1 MAVHV
6 WGLVAI
12 IVFYLLIFILGIWA
26 ARKNK
31 KKGKEAT
38 SEDILLAGRNIGTY
52 LGIFTLTATWVDGAL
67 ISGVAEGIYTSGLS
81 SLSMPLG
88 YCMSTILAAF
98 FFVKKM
104 REGNN
109 VTMLDPFDRKFGKIM
124 TGFLFLPAL
133 SGDMFWCA
141 ATLSSLGTTLTV
153 VVGLDHWIAITVSAA
168 VVLIYT
174 LFGGLYS
181 VSYTDVM
188 QMLFIFVGLW
198 LAIPFALSNPL
209 MTSLSE
215 TTEKWVGTLP
225 NHDISTYIDILLQ
238 LMFGGIP
245 WQVLWQRALAMK
257 SSRLAEVMLY
267 AGALG
272 FVVCTI
278 PPLLI
283 GMVAVSVDWNATAYD
298 GELPFPADDL
308 KLIAP
313 LVLQYVCPFVVSLI
327 GLGAISAAVMSSADS
342 ILLSSS
348 SMFSNNI
355 YKPARMGKAS
365 ERELIWAMRVFMTLM
380 AILTTVLAIE
390 ITSIFALAI
399 LCSDLVYVILFPQ
412 FTSVLFVD
420 GANIYGSIA
429 GYVLGLIIRVLS
441 GEPLLGLRA
450 VLRWPWYEAETDFQ
464 PFPYRTGC
472 MLLSFL
478 TILLVSYVT
487 NVAFLTG
494 WLPRRYD
501 VLNGIVWYSE
511 SKPKEPSDENWSA
524 QNEKNEFVDL
534 EILPRRKMEVN
545 EAEDDGSEEVSRLE
559 QEPLTSN

>member
-1 MAVHV
+1 MALHV

-12 IVFYLLIFILGIWA
+12 IIFYILIFILGIWA
-26 ARKNK
+26 ARRNK
-31 KKGKEAT
+31 KRGKEEK
-38 SEDILLAGRNIGTY
+38 SEDILLAGRNIGPY
-52 LGIFTLTATWVDGAL
+52 LGICTLTATWVDGSM
-67 ISGVAEGIYTSGLS
+67 ISGVAEGVYTSGLAA
-81 SLSMPLG
+81 LQMPLG
-88 YCMSTILAAF
+88 YSMSTVVAAL
-98 FFVKKM
+98 FFVK
-104 REGNN
+104 RIRQDGT
-109 VTMLDPFDRKFGKIM
+109 VTMLDPLERKFGKIM

-141 ATLSSLGTTLTV
+141 GTLSSLGTTLTV

-188 QMLFIFVGLW
+188 QMVFIFLGLW
-198 LAIPFALSNPL
+198 ITIPFAMTSPY

-215 TTEKWVGTLP
+215 TSQNWVGTI
-225 NHDISTYIDILLQ
+225 HSRDVSTYVDVTLQ
-238 LMFGGIP
+238 LVLGGIP
-245 WQVLWQRALAMK
+245 WQVLWQRALAVK
-257 SSRLAEVMLY
+257 SVKVAKVTMY
-267 AGALG
+267 AGAFG
-272 FVVCTI
+272 SIVCTI

-283 GMVAVSVDWNATAYD
+283 GMTAVSVDWNSTEYE
-298 GELPFPADDL
+298 GELPFAEDDV

-313 LVLQYVCPFVVSLI
+313 LVLQYVCPFAVSLI

-348 SMFSNNI
+348 SMFAINV

-365 ERELIWAMRVFMTLM
+365 EREIIWAMRVFMTLM

-390 ITSIFALAI
+390 ITSIFALSI
-399 LCSDLVYVILFPQ
+399 LSSDLIYVILFPQ
-412 FTSVLFVD
+412 LTAALFVD
-420 GANIYGSIA
+420 AVNIYGSIA

-472 MLLSFL
+472 MLLSL
-478 TILLVSYVT
+478 ITILLVSHVT
-487 NVAFLTG
+487 NVAFRAG
-494 WLPRRYD
+494 WLPRRCD
-501 VLNGIVWYSE
+501 VFHGVLGGQIEKEATSE
-511 SKPKEPSDENWSA
+511 TQTAQKGAKE
-524 QNEKNEFVDL
+524 
-534 EILPRRKMEVN
+534 M
-545 EAEDDGSEEVSRLE
+545 DDGVSLDVFPNKDKQESE
-559 QEPLTSN
+559 

>member
-26 ARKNK
+26 AWKNK
-31 KKGKEAT
+31 KKGKDAT
-38 SEDILLAGRNIGTY
+38 SEDVLLAGRNIGVFI
-52 LGIFTLTATWVDGAL
+52 GIFTMTATWVDGTL
-67 ISGVAEGIYTSGLS
+67 ISGVAEGIYTFGLS

-88 YCMSTILAAF
+88 YCMAA

-104 REGNN
+104 RKGNN
-109 VTMLDPFDRKFGKIM
+109 VTMLDPFNRRFGKIM
-124 TGFLFLPAL
+124 TGFLFLPAFT
-133 SGDMFWCA
+133 GDIFWCA

-153 VVGLDHWIAITVSAA
+153 VVGFDHWIAITLSTA

-198 LAIPFALSNPL
+198 LAIPFAMSNPL

-215 TTEKWVGTLP
+215 TTEKWA
-225 NHDISTYIDILLQ
+225 
-238 LMFGGIP
+238 
-245 WQVLWQRALAMK
+245 LWQRALAMK
-257 SSRLAEVMLY
+257 SSRLAEMMLY
-267 AGALG
+267 AGAAG
-272 FVVCTI
+272 FAVCTI

-298 GELPFPADDL
+298 GELPFPTDDL

-365 ERELIWAMRVFMTLM
+365 ERELIWTMRVFMTLM
-380 AILTTVLAIE
+380 AILTTVLAIK
-390 ITSIFALAI
+390 ITSIFNLAI
-399 LCSDLVYVILFPQ
+399 LSSDLVYVILFPQ
-412 FTSVLFVD
+412 LTSVLYVD

-429 GYVLGLIIRVLS
+429 GYVVGLIIRVLS
-441 GEPLLGLRA
+441 GEPLLGLQA
-450 VLRWPWYEAETDFQ
+450 VLRWPWYEEETDFQ
-464 PFPYRTGC
+464 PFPYRTTS
-472 MLLSFL
+472 MLLSL
-478 TILLVSYVT
+478 LSILLVSYVT
-487 NVAFLTG
+487 NVAFRAG

-501 VLNGIVWYSE
+501 VFKGIVWHSG
-511 SKPKEPSDENWSA
+511 SKSKEPADEQRSFEIGKHLLPGDTKDNIA
-524 QNEKNEFVDL
+524 L
-534 EILPRRKMEVN
+534 EMRPRQIVEIS
-545 EAEDDGSEEVSRLE
+545 EDRHDDAFML
-559 QEPLTSN
+559 